1 MIKVIKWAERYRVV
15 GHITGPGFDLHG
27 DTEEA
32 GQGKHFGD
40 PWISLGLDVT
50 YLPANLTVDVGTLL
64 TQRLIEPLVHKG
76 IDADWVI
83 SFQLRF

>member
-1 MIKVIKWAERYRVV
+1 MLFRS
-15 GHITGPGFDLHG
+15 
-27 DTEEA
+27 
-32 GQGKHFGD
+32 D